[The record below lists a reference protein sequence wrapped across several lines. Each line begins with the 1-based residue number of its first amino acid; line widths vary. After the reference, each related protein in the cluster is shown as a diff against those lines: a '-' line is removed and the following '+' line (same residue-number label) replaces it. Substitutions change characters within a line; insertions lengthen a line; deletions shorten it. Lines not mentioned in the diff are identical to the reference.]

1 MAGEIYIA
9 DKETLDSVKL
19 DTQALLKVSGG
30 NDIFSMTPIITNGS
44 TSCSVSRA
52 TNLLSVTGAG
62 VLTLFQTYLGGYSN
76 DSLGGI
82 IIVDGI
88 EYKLYYSDS
97 DMSSVYFFGGYKS
110 NTSYDNVSSGILNI
124 NSIIPFNSSLKIQIY
139 NSSSSSRTC
148 WYNISYLLK

>member
-30 NDIFSMTPIITNGS
+30 NDIFSMTPIITNGRK
-44 TSCSVSRA
+44 SCRA
-52 TNLLSVTGAG
+52 SNVTNLLSVTGAG
-62 VLTLFQTYLGGYSN
+62 VLTLFQAYLGGNYSN
-76 DSLGGI
+76 NPLGGI
-82 IIVDGI
+82 IIVDEI

-97 DMSSVYFFGGYKS
+97 DMSSVYFSGNS
-110 NTSYDNVSSGILNI
+110 NTWYDNVSSKILNI

-139 NSSSSSRTC
+139 NSSSDSRIC